1 MAATS
6 SMQCSALAH
15 AAMKEYQP
23 ICTTVYVQHA
33 ADNPCHP
40 GTLLL
45 KDGSHKHHQKFF
57 ETESILSQREK
68 EKTEDF

>member
-45 KDGSHKHHQKFF
+45 KDGSHKHHQNFF